1 MNDSLTIESNASLL
15 PYNTFGI
22 DVKAS
27 RLAIVGADDG
37 NNPIDRYSKPIEKLR
52 SDGCFESRYFVLGG
66 GSNVVFTRDFAGTVV
81 MMSRGKVAV
90 DRVDGDTVYVSADAG
105 MTLDDVVSWCVAKDL
120 YGLENLSAI
129 PGTVGASV
137 VQNVGAYGAEAKD
150 YVDSVCVYDI
160 QDNGFK
166 CLSPEECEFGYRSS
180 MFKRF
185 PGRYLVLNV
194 IYRLSRTFV
203 PNLGYKA
210 LENMPHSSAKE
221 LRDAITD
228 LRWSKLPRPAEH
240 GSAGSFFKNPIVDE
254 ATCRRLLKKY
264 PNMPHY
270 DVDDNRVKI
279 PAGWMIDQCGWKGK
293 TMGRAGVH
301 KNQALVLVNKGGATG
316 KEIVDLCNAIRID
329 VFNRFGIMI
338 NPEVNII

>member
-1 MNDSLTIESNASLL
+1 MNDSLTIESNVSLL

-81 MMSRGKVAV
+81 MMSRDKVAV
-90 DRVDGDTVYVSADAG
+90 VRVDGDTVYVSADAG

-166 CLSPEECEFGYRSS
+166 CLTPEECEFGYRSS

-254 ATCRRLLKKY
+254 ATCRRLLEKY

-270 DVDDNRVKI
+270 PGNKLS
-279 PAGWMIDQCGWKGK
+279 AGWLIDQCGWKGK
-293 TMGRAGVH
+293 RIGRVGVWP
-301 KNQALVLVNKGGATG
+301 NQALVLYNAGGCTG
-316 KEIVDLCNAIRID
+316 QEVREVAETIRTDVASTFGVELECEAIFVD
-329 VFNRFGIMI
+329 
-338 NPEVNII
+338 

>member
-27 RLAIVGADDG
+27 RLAIVGTDDG
-37 NNPIDRYSKPIEKLR
+37 NNPIDRYSKSIEKLC
-52 SDGCFESRYFVLGG
+52 SAGCFESRYFVLGG

-166 CLSPEECEFGYRSS
+166 CLTPEECEFGYRSS

-240 GSAGSFFKNPIVDE
+240 GSAGSFFKNPIIDE
-254 ATCRRLLKKY
+254 ATCRRLLEKY

-270 DVDDNRVKI
+270 PGNKLS
-279 PAGWMIDQCGWKGK
+279 AGWLIDQCGWKGK
-293 TMGRAGVH
+293 RIGRVGVWP
-301 KNQALVLVNKGGATG
+301 NQALVLYNTGGCTG
-316 KEIVDLCNAIRID
+316 QEVREVAETIRTDVASTFGVELECEAIFVD
-329 VFNRFGIMI
+329 
-338 NPEVNII
+338 

>member
-37 NNPIDRYSKPIEKLR
+37 NNPIDRYSKPIGKLR

-160 QDNGFK
+160 QDNCFK
-166 CLSPEECEFGYRSS
+166 CLTPKECEFGYRSS

-254 ATCRRLLKKY
+254 ATCRRLLEKY

-270 DVDDNRVKI
+270 PGNKLS
-279 PAGWMIDQCGWKGK
+279 AGWLIDQCGWKGK
-293 TMGRAGVH
+293 RIGRVGVWP
-301 KNQALVLVNKGGATG
+301 NQALVLYNAGGCTG
-316 KEIVDLCNAIRID
+316 QEVREVAETIRTD
-329 VFNRFGIMI
+329 VASTFGIELECEAI
-338 NPEVNII
+338 FVD

>member
-1 MNDSLTIESNASLL
+1 MNDSLTIESNVSLL

-166 CLSPEECEFGYRSS
+166 CLTPEECEFGYRSS

-254 ATCRRLLKKY
+254 ATCRRLLEKY

-270 DVDDNRVKI
+270 PGNKLS
-279 PAGWMIDQCGWKGK
+279 AGWLIDQCGWKGK
-293 TMGRAGVH
+293 RIGRVGVWP
-301 KNQALVLVNKGGATG
+301 NQALVLYNAGGCTG
-316 KEIVDLCNAIRID
+316 QEVREVAEIIRTDVASTFGVELECEAIFVD
-329 VFNRFGIMI
+329 
-338 NPEVNII
+338 

>member
-1 MNDSLTIESNASLL
+1 MNDSLTIESNVSLL

-27 RLAIVGADDG
+27 RLAIVGTDDG
-37 NNPIDRYSKPIEKLR
+37 NNPIYRYSKPIEKLR

-166 CLSPEECEFGYRSS
+166 CLTPEECEFGYRSS

-194 IYRLSRTFV
+194 VYRLSRTFV

-254 ATCRRLLKKY
+254 ATCRRLLEKY

-270 DVDDNRVKI
+270 PGNKLS
-279 PAGWMIDQCGWKGK
+279 AGWLIDQCGWKGK
-293 TMGRAGVH
+293 RIGRVGVWP
-301 KNQALVLVNKGGATG
+301 NQALVLYNAGGCTGQEVREVAETIRTDVAATFG
-316 KEIVDLCNAIRID
+316 VELECEAFFVD
-329 VFNRFGIMI
+329 
-338 NPEVNII
+338 

>member
-27 RLAIVGADDG
+27 RLAIVGTDDG

-52 SDGCFESRYFVLGG
+52 SAGCFKSRYFVLGG

-105 MTLDDVVSWCVAKDL
+105 MTLDDVVSWCVAKDM

-166 CLSPEECEFGYRSS
+166 CLTPEECEFGYRSS

-228 LRWSKLPRPAEH
+228 LRWSKLPRPTEH

-254 ATCRRLLKKY
+254 ATCRRLLEKY

-270 DVDDNRVKI
+270 PGNKLS
-279 PAGWMIDQCGWKGK
+279 AGWLIDQCGWKGK
-293 TMGRAGVH
+293 RIGRVGVWP
-301 KNQALVLVNKGGATG
+301 NQALVLYNAGGCTG
-316 KEIVDLCNAIRID
+316 QEVREVAETIRTDVASTFGVELECEAIFVD
-329 VFNRFGIMI
+329 
-338 NPEVNII
+338 

>member
-27 RLAIVGADDG
+27 RLAIVGTDDG

-166 CLSPEECEFGYRSS
+166 CLTPEECEFGYRSS

-254 ATCRRLLKKY
+254 ATCRRLLEKY

-270 DVDDNRVKI
+270 PGNKLS
-279 PAGWMIDQCGWKGK
+279 AGWLIDQCGWKGK
-293 TMGRAGVH
+293 RIGRVGVWP
-301 KNQALVLVNKGGATG
+301 NQALVLYNAGGCTG
-316 KEIVDLCNAIRID
+316 QEVREVAETIRTDVASTFGVELECEAIFVD
-329 VFNRFGIMI
+329 
-338 NPEVNII
+338 

>member
-27 RLAIVGADDG
+27 RLAIVGTDDG

-105 MTLDDVVSWCVAKDL
+105 MTLDDVVSWCVAKDM

-166 CLSPEECEFGYRSS
+166 CLTPEECEFGYRSS

-254 ATCRRLLKKY
+254 ATCRRLLEKY

-270 DVDDNRVKI
+270 PGNKLS
-279 PAGWMIDQCGWKGK
+279 AGWLIDQCGWKGK
-293 TMGRAGVH
+293 RIGRLGVWP
-301 KNQALVLVNKGGATG
+301 NQALVLYNAGGCTG
-316 KEIVDLCNAIRID
+316 QEVREVAETIRTDVASTFGVELECEAIFVD
-329 VFNRFGIMI
+329 
-338 NPEVNII
+338 

>member
-1 MNDSLTIESNASLL
+1 MNDSLTIESNVSLL

-27 RLAIVGADDG
+27 RLAIVGTDDG
-37 NNPIDRYSKPIEKLR
+37 NNPIDRYSKPIENLR

-166 CLSPEECEFGYRSS
+166 CLTPEECEFGYRSS

-254 ATCRRLLKKY
+254 ATCRRLLEKY

-270 DVDDNRVKI
+270 PGNKLS
-279 PAGWMIDQCGWKGK
+279 AGWLIDQCGWKGK
-293 TMGRAGVH
+293 RIGRVGVWP
-301 KNQALVLVNKGGATG
+301 NQALVLYNAGGCTG
-316 KEIVDLCNAIRID
+316 QEVREVAETIRTDVVSTFGVELECEAIFVD
-329 VFNRFGIMI
+329 
-338 NPEVNII
+338 

>member
-27 RLAIVGADDG
+27 RLAIVGTDDG

-52 SDGCFESRYFVLGG
+52 STGCFESRYFVLGG

-166 CLSPEECEFGYRSS
+166 CLTPEECEFGYRSS

-254 ATCRRLLKKY
+254 ATCRRLLEKY

-270 DVDDNRVKI
+270 PGNKLS
-279 PAGWMIDQCGWKGK
+279 AGWLIDQCGWKGK
-293 TMGRAGVH
+293 RIGRVGVWP
-301 KNQALVLVNKGGATG
+301 NQALVLYNAGGCTG
-316 KEIVDLCNAIRID
+316 QEVREVAETIRTDVASTFGVELECEAIFVD
-329 VFNRFGIMI
+329 
-338 NPEVNII
+338 

>member
-1 MNDSLTIESNASLL
+1 MNDSLTIESNVSLL

-27 RLAIVGADDG
+27 RLAIVGTDDG
-37 NNPIDRYSKPIEKLR
+37 NNPIERYSNPIEKLR

-166 CLSPEECEFGYRSS
+166 CLTPEECEFGYRSS

-254 ATCRRLLKKY
+254 ATCRRLLEKY

-270 DVDDNRVKI
+270 PGNKLS
-279 PAGWMIDQCGWKGK
+279 AGWLIDQCGWKGK
-293 TMGRAGVH
+293 RIGRVGVWP
-301 KNQALVLVNKGGATG
+301 NQALVLYNAGGCTG
-316 KEIVDLCNAIRID
+316 QEVREVAETIRTDVVSTFGVELECEAIFVD
-329 VFNRFGIMI
+329 
-338 NPEVNII
+338 

>member
-27 RLAIVGADDG
+27 RLAIVGTDDG

-81 MMSRGKVAV
+81 MMLRGKVAV

-160 QDNGFK
+160 HDNGFK
-166 CLSPEECEFGYRSS
+166 CLTPEECEFGYRSS

-254 ATCRRLLKKY
+254 ATCRRLLEKY

-270 DVDDNRVKI
+270 PGNKLS
-279 PAGWMIDQCGWKGK
+279 AGWLIDQCGWKGK
-293 TMGRAGVH
+293 RIGRVGVWP
-301 KNQALVLVNKGGATG
+301 NQALVLYNAGGCTG
-316 KEIVDLCNAIRID
+316 QEVREVAETIRTDVASTFGVELECEAIFVD
-329 VFNRFGIMI
+329 
-338 NPEVNII
+338 

>member
-270 DVDDNRVKI
+270 PGNKLS
-279 PAGWMIDQCGWKGK
+279 AGWIIDQCGWKGK
-293 TMGRAGVH
+293 RIGRVGVWP
-301 KNQALVLVNKGGATG
+301 NQALVLYNAGGCTG
-316 KEIVDLCNAIRID
+316 QEVREVAETIRTDVASTFGVELECEAIFVD
-329 VFNRFGIMI
+329 
-338 NPEVNII
+338 

>member
-1 MNDSLTIESNASLL
+1 MNDSLTIESNVSLL

-27 RLAIVGADDG
+27 RLAIVGTDDG

-52 SDGCFESRYFVLGG
+52 SAGCFESRYFVLGG

-166 CLSPEECEFGYRSS
+166 CLTPEECEFGYRSS

-194 IYRLSRTFV
+194 VYRLSRTFV

-254 ATCRRLLKKY
+254 ATCRRLLEKY

-270 DVDDNRVKI
+270 PGNKLS
-279 PAGWMIDQCGWKGK
+279 AGWLIDQCGWKGK
-293 TMGRAGVH
+293 RIGKVGVWP
-301 KNQALVLVNKGGATG
+301 NQALVLYNAGGCTG
-316 KEIVDLCNAIRID
+316 QEVREVAETIKTDVASTFGVELECEAIFVD
-329 VFNRFGIMI
+329 
-338 NPEVNII
+338 

>member
-27 RLAIVGADDG
+27 RLAIVGTDDG

-166 CLSPEECEFGYRSS
+166 CLTPEECEFGYRSS

-228 LRWSKLPRPAEH
+228 LRWSKLPHPAEH

-270 DVDDNRVKI
+270 PGNKLS
-279 PAGWMIDQCGWKGK
+279 AGWLIDQCGWKGK
-293 TMGRAGVH
+293 RIGRVGVWP
-301 KNQALVLVNKGGATG
+301 NQALVLYNAGGCTG
-316 KEIVDLCNAIRID
+316 QEVREVAETIRTDVASTFGVELECEAIFVD
-329 VFNRFGIMI
+329 
-338 NPEVNII
+338 

>member
-1 MNDSLTIESNASLL
+1 MNDSLTIESNVSLL

-166 CLSPEECEFGYRSS
+166 CLTPEECEFGYRSS

-254 ATCRRLLKKY
+254 ATCRRLLEKY

-270 DVDDNRVKI
+270 PGNKLS
-279 PAGWMIDQCGWKGK
+279 AGWLIDQCGWKGK
-293 TMGRAGVH
+293 RIGRVGVWP
-301 KNQALVLVNKGGATG
+301 NQALVLYNAGGCTG
-316 KEIVDLCNAIRID
+316 QEVREVAETIRTDVASTFGVELECEAIFVD
-329 VFNRFGIMI
+329 
-338 NPEVNII
+338 

>member
-166 CLSPEECEFGYRSS
+166 CLTPEECEFGYRSS

-254 ATCRRLLKKY
+254 ATCRRLLEKY

-270 DVDDNRVKI
+270 PGNKLS
-279 PAGWMIDQCGWKGK
+279 AGWLIDQCGWKGK
-293 TMGRAGVH
+293 RIGRVGVWP
-301 KNQALVLVNKGGATG
+301 NQALVLYNAGGCTG
-316 KEIVDLCNAIRID
+316 QEVREVAETIRTDVASTFGVELECEAIFVD
-329 VFNRFGIMI
+329 
-338 NPEVNII
+338 

>member
-1 MNDSLTIESNASLL
+1 MNDSLTIESNVSLL

-166 CLSPEECEFGYRSS
+166 CLTPEECEFGYRSS

-254 ATCRRLLKKY
+254 ATCRRLLEKY

-270 DVDDNRVKI
+270 PGNKLS
-279 PAGWMIDQCGWKGK
+279 AGWLIDQCGWKGK
-293 TMGRAGVH
+293 RIGRVGVWP
-301 KNQALVLVNKGGATG
+301 NQALVLYNAGGCTG
-316 KEIVDLCNAIRID
+316 QEVREVAETIRTDVVSTFGVELECEAIFVD
-329 VFNRFGIMI
+329 
-338 NPEVNII
+338 

>member
-27 RLAIVGADDG
+27 RLAIVGTDDG
-37 NNPIDRYSKPIEKLR
+37 NNPIDRYSKPIEKLC

-166 CLSPEECEFGYRSS
+166 CLTPEECEFGYRSS

-254 ATCRRLLKKY
+254 ATCRRLLEKY

-270 DVDDNRVKI
+270 PGNKLS
-279 PAGWMIDQCGWKGK
+279 AGWLIDQCGWKGK
-293 TMGRAGVH
+293 RIGRVGVWP
-301 KNQALVLVNKGGATG
+301 NQALVLYNAGGCTG
-316 KEIVDLCNAIRID
+316 QEVREVAETIRTDVASTFGVELECEAIFVD
-329 VFNRFGIMI
+329 
-338 NPEVNII
+338 

>member
-1 MNDSLTIESNASLL
+1 MNDSLTIESNVSLL

-27 RLAIVGADDG
+27 RLAIVGTDDG

-166 CLSPEECEFGYRSS
+166 CLTPEECEFGYRSS

-185 PGRYLVLNV
+185 PGRYMVLNV

-254 ATCRRLLKKY
+254 ATCRCLLEKY

-270 DVDDNRVKI
+270 PGNKLS
-279 PAGWMIDQCGWKGK
+279 AGWLIDQCGWKGK
-293 TMGRAGVH
+293 RIGRVGVWP
-301 KNQALVLVNKGGATG
+301 NQALVLYNAGGCTG
-316 KEIVDLCNAIRID
+316 QEVREVAETIRTDVASTFGVELECEAIFVD
-329 VFNRFGIMI
+329 
-338 NPEVNII
+338 